1 MNRKLLQSWRSGKR
15 NRTSQHLMLSK
26 SSRSNLTK
34 LTQNEKQSI
43 KRTKLM
49 FPNWTKRTRRKF
61 SDLNSSCRSRK
72 SRTRLWTTKTL
83 RNPKKKKPDC
93 GKKHELKLK
102 TKKRQLSK
110 HKLPTKLRSTNK
122 PSLKRKSRSK
132 RKARP
137 ELKKSLESCQ
147 KYAAT

>member
-1 MNRKLLQSWRSGKR
+1 MNRKLRQSWKSGKR

-26 SSRSNLTK
+26 SSRSNLMK

-49 FPNWTKRTRRKF
+49 FPNSIKRTRRKS

-93 GKKHELKLK
+93 GKKHESKLK

-122 PSLKRKSRSK
+122 PSLKRKLKSK
-132 RKARP
+132 RKAKP
-137 ELKKSLESCQ
+137 ELKKSLESSL